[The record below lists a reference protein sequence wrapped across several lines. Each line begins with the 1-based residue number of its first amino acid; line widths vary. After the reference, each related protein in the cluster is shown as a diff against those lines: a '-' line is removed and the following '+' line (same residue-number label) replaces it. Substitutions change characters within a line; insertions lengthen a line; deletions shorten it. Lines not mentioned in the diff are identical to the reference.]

1 MFVCM
6 YIHMHVYI
14 HEAHVESLLIRV
26 KEYSETHRKENR
38 RTDRLPYTHTPIL
51 RHTACESIAAIRV
64 RDKNSAT

>member
-1 MFVCM
+1 
-6 YIHMHVYI
+6 MHVCI

-38 RTDRLPYTHTPIL
+38 RTDRLPYTHTQTPIL